1 MATEATN
8 KYYYALGRRKTA
20 VATVRLYPGKGES
33 TVNDKALNVYFPT
46 SAEQVKLLRVFE
58 AAELPVKDYYFTARV
73 AGSGVNGQLEAIR
86 HGLARAMSKMNP
98 DLKTKVKKVG
108 YITRD
113 PRMVERKKPG
123 LRKARRSEQY
133 SKR

>member
-1 MATEATN
+1 
-8 KYYYALGRRKTA
+8 
-20 VATVRLYPGKGES
+20 
-33 TVNDKALNVYFPT
+33 
-46 SAEQVKLLRVFE
+46 
-58 AAELPVKDYYFTARV
+58 
-73 AGSGVNGQLEAIR
+73 VNGQLEAIR